1 MKKSY
6 LHNYTGINLGEK
18 DYITKIKHKNNVK
31 NVDINKLLNRVKI
44 NEKNEIKQKFISLTL
59 FLLAMSAL
67 AALFT
72 F

>member
-44 NEKNEIKQKFISLTL
+44 NEKNEIKEKIILLTL
-59 FLLAMSAL
+59 FLLLISTL
-67 AALFT
+67 AVFLAF
-72 F
+72 